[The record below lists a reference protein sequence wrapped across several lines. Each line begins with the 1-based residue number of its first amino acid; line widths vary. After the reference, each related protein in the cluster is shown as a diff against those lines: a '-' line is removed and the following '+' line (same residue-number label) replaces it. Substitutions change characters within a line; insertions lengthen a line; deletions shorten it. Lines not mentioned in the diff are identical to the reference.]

1 MKWGVSLLH
10 HLKARPAFLLRLD
23 YFPMPSVALPFFLW
37 QIFLPR
43 CRKILYCCLAILDLG
58 SSVIVPLNISAALSS
73 ECVCPSVCFILPSLS
88 LADGLNLGPW
98 PIGCLAL
105 HLLMDGFLFCPLYIA
120 ALYRFAGLMPS
131 VFSYPFQK

>member
-1 MKWGVSLLH
+1 MFPRYRLMELGVPSLH

-23 YFPMPSVALPFFLW
+23 CLPMPSISLPFFLW

-58 SSVIVPLNISAALSS
+58 SRVIAPLNICAALSS

-88 LADGLNLGPW
+88 LADGLNLGPCLLDALPCIFLW
-98 PIGCLAL
+98 TASCSVLYTLPLSIGLPA
-105 HLLMDGFLFCPLYIA
+105 
-120 ALYRFAGLMPS
+120 
-131 VFSYPFQK
+131 